1 VLCSVSAPQI
11 YYITKKGEQNS
22 FMPFCALSETKGMVI
37 KMYFK
42 EDKQISLFEFGQ
54 AAGFKLDPENRCIK
68 ISEII

>member
-1 VLCSVSAPQI
+1 
-11 YYITKKGEQNS
+11 
-22 FMPFCALSETKGMVI
+22 MPFCALSETKGMVI